1 MRPSRLRGKIFL
13 PSRVVGLLGV
23 IEMNEPDKI
32 MQPRDILLAGHR
44 IRFWTGGTGP
54 HLLLFHAAWCD
65 AEMGWSNVW
74 NELAR
79 SFTVIAPDLPGFG
92 RSSAMV
98 RPSLPA
104 MARLLKQL
112 LDELRV
118 ERTVVVGN
126 SFGVS
131 VAVQFADD
139 YPDATSRL
147 VLVNGGPRPN
157 IPGPLRAI
165 LSLPLIKQT
174 FRTILRSVSYSQ
186 RTLDRSFVDKAKLP
200 SGFFEKILEKAR
212 VYSRISFGSIMNTRE
227 PQTPPNVPTLL
238 LWGAKDY
245 LAQMKHAHQLKA
257 WIPGAEL
264 VTLDASGH
272 MPQWDKPEEFIAAI
286 RKFAK

>member
-1 MRPSRLRGKIFL
+1 
-13 PSRVVGLLGV
+13 
-23 IEMNEPDKI
+23 MNEPEKI

-54 HLLLFHAAWCD
+54 HLLLLHAAWGD

-112 LDELRV
+112 LDELHAG
-118 ERTVVVGN
+118 RTIVAGN
-126 SFGVS
+126 SFSVA

-139 YPDATSRL
+139 YPETTSRL
-147 VLVNGGPRPN
+147 VLVNGGPKPN
-157 IPGPLRAI
+157 MPGLVRAV
-165 LSLPLIKQT
+165 LSLPLIKQA
-174 FRTILRSVSYSQ
+174 FRAILRSVSYS
-186 RTLDRSFVDKAKLP
+186 RSTLDRSFVDKIKLP
-200 SGFFEKILEKAR
+200 SGFFDKIREKAR
-212 VYSRISFGSIMNTRE
+212 VYSRISFGAILNTRE
-227 PQTPPNVPTLL
+227 PQTPPKVQTLL

-245 LAQMKHAHQLKA
+245 LAQMKHAHKLKE

-272 MPQWDKPEEFIAAI
+272 MPQWDQPGEFVEAI
-286 RKFAK
+286 RKLR